1 MQKASNNFDI
11 IIGGGGIAGLT
22 LAVALKSAL
31 GRGVRVLVC
40 DPSLKKPDANAWRA
54 TAIAAGPRQMLETLG
69 VWQALP
75 DVQQI
80 TRMVCTDSRVADPV
94 RPVFLQFDP
103 PKQGQFFAHMVFNA
117 QLRDALKLRATE
129 LDVELSSHGVA
140 DFTSGSETAS
150 VRLNDD
156 TELTARLLVAA
167 DGVSSKLRDKARIQI
182 NRHDYDQAGI
192 VATIAHERPH
202 EGVAEEHFL
211 PNGPFAILPLTENR
225 SSIVWSDKKSNVA
238 NLLALDPEDFL
249 SELTRRFS
257 LRFGDFTLLDRPQS
271 FPLRMQYAR
280 HYVAERFALLGDAA
294 HVIHPI
300 AGQGLNLGL
309 KDVAVLAEIIVAEM
323 RLGLDPGTTASLKAY
338 QRARRFDALT
348 MGAAADMMYRL
359 FSNDILPLRLVRDLG
374 LGLVDRAPPLKNL
387 LVREASGLL
396 GAVPALLRGDRL

>member
-31 GRGVRVLVC
+31 GRGIKVLVC
-40 DPSLKKPDANAWRA
+40 DPGLEKPDANMWRA

-69 VWQALP
+69 VWQGLADAQP
-75 DVQQI
+75 I

-94 RPVFLQFDP
+94 RPVFLRFEP

-117 QLRDALKLRATE
+117 QLREALKLRALE
-129 LDVELSSHGVA
+129 LDVELRAQSVP
-140 DFTSGSETAS
+140 DFTTGIDA
-150 VRLNDD
+150 VQVKLNDE
-156 TELTARLLVAA
+156 TELTTRLLIAA
-167 DGVSSKLRDKARIQI
+167 DGVGSKLRDKARIAI
-182 NRHDYDQAGI
+182 NRIDYDQAGI

-211 PNGPFAILPLTENR
+211 PDGPFAILPLTKNR
-225 SSIVWSDKKSNVA
+225 SSIVWSDKKSNVV
-238 NLLALDPEDFL
+238 NLLALDAEDFL
-249 SELTRRFS
+249 AELTRRFS
-257 LRFGDFTLLDRPQS
+257 LRFGDFKVLDRPQS

-280 HYVAERFALLGDAA
+280 HYVAQRFALLGDAA

-309 KDVAVLAEIIVAEM
+309 KDVAVLAEIIIAQM
-323 RLGLDPGTTASLKAY
+323 RLGLDPGAAASLRAY
-338 QRARRFDALT
+338 ERARRFDALSI
-348 MGAAADMMYRL
+348 GAAADMMYRL
-359 FSNDILPLRLVRDLG
+359 FSNDILPVRLIRDLG
-374 LGLVDRAPPLKNL
+374 LGLVDRAPPLKHL